1 MSRLTRD
8 DWASAALEAIASGGG
23 VAAVAVEPLAAG
35 LGATKGSFYWHFGS
49 RAELVEAALALW
61 EKRATEDVI
70 HRIEAA
76 GGTAEERFRALFEH
90 SFSNTALGGVDM
102 ALLSHT
108 DLAVVRQAVDRVTE
122 QRIRYVARLLR
133 STGLPS
139 AMARRR
145 AVFAY
150 SAFLGNLQLAH
161 ASPELLRRSVGSMSR
176 YADELIATLISH

>member
-8 DWASAALEAIASGGG
+8 GWASAALEVIASGGG
-23 VAAVAVEPLAAG
+23 IAAVAVEPLATG
-35 LGATKGSFYWHFGS
+35 LGATKGSFYWHFRS

-61 EKRATEDVI
+61 EKRATMDVI
-70 HRIEAA
+70 DRIEAA
-76 GGTAEERFRALFEH
+76 GGTGEERLRALFEH
-90 SFSNTALGGVDM
+90 TFQTRALGGADM

-108 DLAVVRQAVDRVTE
+108 DLAVVRKAVDRVTRE
-122 QRIRYVARLLR
+122 RIRYLAKLLR
-133 STGLPS
+133 SAGLPPG
-139 AMARRR
+139 MARRR

-176 YADELIATLISH
+176 YADELMATLLSH